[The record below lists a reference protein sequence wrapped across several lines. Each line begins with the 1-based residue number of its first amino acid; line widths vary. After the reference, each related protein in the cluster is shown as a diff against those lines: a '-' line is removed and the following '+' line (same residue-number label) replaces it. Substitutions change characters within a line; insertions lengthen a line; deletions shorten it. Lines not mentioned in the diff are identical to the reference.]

1 MSRTYISVAL
11 RQLVD
16 ERAQNCCEYCLI
28 PEMAVL
34 FVHQVDHIIAEKHGG
49 STDAENLALACVICN
64 KYKGS
69 DIASIDVETDEVVR
83 LYHPRR
89 DVWHEHFVLSDTK
102 IQPLSA
108 VGRVTANLLQLNRT
122 ERIAE
127 RKLLIDAGVINE
139 MKS

>member
-16 ERAQNCCEYCLI
+16 ERAQNCCEYCLM

-34 FVHQVDHIIAEKHGG
+34 FSHQVDHIIAEKHGG
-49 STDAENLALACVICN
+49 ATDADNLAFACVICN

-69 DIASIDVETDEVVR
+69 DIASIDAETDEVVR

-89 DVWHEHFVLSDTK
+89 DVWREHFVLSDAK
-102 IQPLSA
+102 ILPLSA
-108 VGRVTANLLQLNRT
+108 VGRVTANLLQLNRA

-127 RKLLIDAGVINE
+127 RKLLIEAGVINE